1 MRART
6 PDEQGMVDRDGVRI
20 GYEVFGDGTPTI
32 VLLPPASI
40 VHSRVWKAQVPY
52 LARHFRVVTMDGRGN
67 GRSDRPLQTGAYTD
81 AQYVADAVAVM
92 DATRT
97 DRAVV
102 VGSSA
107 GGRLAL
113 LLAAR
118 HPDRT
123 LAVVAMAANIPGT
136 AGAPVRGLASSF
148 DTLRERYVGWEKFN
162 RHAMQRDYRDF
173 LEFFVSQVYSEP
185 HSSKQIEDGVAW
197 GLESSAEVM
206 IARQDAGR
214 LGSGDERE
222 FIRTGVLC
230 PVLVIQ
236 GDADRLTPLR
246 VSEQLAEWTG
256 ASMVTIPNGGHFP
269 AGREPVRVNLLLREF
284 VESVTDWRPR
294 TTTWTGARDR
304 RQRLLFSC
312 SPIGL
317 GHVRRDLAIADE
329 LRILHPDLHIEWL
342 TQHPVT
348 DVLRARG
355 ERVHPASDWLASES
369 GHLESEAGEHDLH
382 AFQTFRTMDEIL
394 VANFM
399 VFQDLVTDEQFDLVI
414 ADEGWDIDH
423 FLHENPELKRS
434 PLAWLTDFVGWL
446 PMPSG
451 GATEAVLTADYNTEM
466 VEHIARYPR
475 LRDRSIFV
483 GNPHDLV
490 TDPLG
495 PGLPTVRD
503 WTARHYDFAGY
514 VTGFDPATVDDTAAI
529 RAELDWRP
537 DEKICLVTVGGSGVG
552 THLVNRVLNSHRHAA
567 RQVPGLRMIVVCGPR
582 IDPKSVPAPAGVE
595 VHGHVPDLYRQLAA
609 CDLAVVQ
616 GGLTTTM
623 ELVATRRPFLYF
635 PLARH
640 FEQQLHVPHRLARYG
655 VGRPMDYTTTDPE
668 QLGAAIARQIGRP
681 VDYRPVETDGAAR
694 AAALLADLI

>member
-1 MRART
+1 
-6 PDEQGMVDRDGVRI
+6 
-20 GYEVFGDGTPTI
+20 
-32 VLLPPASI
+32 
-40 VHSRVWKAQVPY
+40 
-52 LARHFRVVTMDGRGN
+52 
-67 GRSDRPLQTGAYTD
+67 
-81 AQYVADAVAVM
+81 
-92 DATRT
+92 
-97 DRAVV
+97 
-102 VGSSA
+102 
-107 GGRLAL
+107 
-113 LLAAR
+113 
-118 HPDRT
+118 
-123 LAVVAMAANIPGT
+123 
-136 AGAPVRGLASSF
+136 
-148 DTLRERYVGWEKFN
+148 
-162 RHAMQRDYRDF
+162 
-173 LEFFVSQVYSEP
+173 
-185 HSSKQIEDGVAW
+185 
-197 GLESSAEVM
+197 
-206 IARQDAGR
+206 
-214 LGSGDERE
+214 
-222 FIRTGVLC
+222 
-230 PVLVIQ
+230 
-236 GDADRLTPLR
+236 
-246 VSEQLAEWTG
+246 
-256 ASMVTIPNGGHFP
+256 
-269 AGREPVRVNLLLREF
+269 
-284 VESVTDWRPR
+284 
-294 TTTWTGARDR
+294 
-304 RQRLLFSC
+304 
-312 SPIGL
+312 
-317 GHVRRDLAIADE
+317 
-329 LRILHPDLHIEWL
+329 
-342 TQHPVT
+342 
-348 DVLRARG
+348 
-355 ERVHPASDWLASES
+355 
-369 GHLESEAGEHDLH
+369 
-382 AFQTFRTMDEIL
+382 
-394 VANFM
+394 
-399 VFQDLVTDEQFDLVI
+399 VI